1 MSSLLM
7 VLTGARTWTLKDGT
21 AHPTGFWAEEFVVP
35 HRMFTGAG
43 LDVTITTLGGV
54 TPVADELSLSLAMNG
69 EDADKVAD
77 LRTYLAQVQGLL
89 AAAMPLEEVDPASFD
104 AVFIPGGH
112 GPMQD
117 LATSPPVAEVLA
129 TLLDDPTKVV
139 ASVCHGPA
147 SFLSAQRPDGT
158 SLFESR
164 QLTAFTDE
172 EETQAGF
179 AGKAPWLLE
188 DRLRATG
195 AKFEAG
201 SRVGLSYR
209 RRRQPDHRPEPCLLR
224 GSRSR
229 RPAAAQYT
237 RLSPRVRPAPKQA
250 EVGRT
255 QPCGTSH
262 MRNGD
267 WRRAHKT
274 DRYAT
279 RARGKAEQA
288 TRSARPRVSRG
299 VGGDAAG
306 RVYAPHGACSR
317 RWAAGRTATSG
328 VLGAG
333 LALPSGRSTD

>member
-21 AHPTGFWAEEFVVP
+21 AHPTGFWAEEFVIP

-77 LRTYLAQVQGLL
+77 LRTYLEQVQGLL

-201 SRVGLSYR
+201 PAWDSHIVVDGNLITGQNPASS
-209 RRRQPDHRPEPCLLR
+209 E
-224 GSRSR
+224 
-229 RPAAAQYT
+229 AAARAVLQQ
-237 RLSPRVRPAPKQA
+237 LS
-250 EVGRT
+250 
-255 QPCGTSH
+255 
-262 MRNGD
+262 
-267 WRRAHKT
+267 
-274 DRYAT
+274 T
-279 RARGKAEQA
+279 RA
-288 TRSARPRVSRG
+288 
-299 VGGDAAG
+299 
-306 RVYAPHGACSR
+306 
-317 RWAAGRTATSG
+317 
-328 VLGAG
+328 
-333 LALPSGRSTD
+333 